1 MAIVWDPVK
10 ARTNRDKHGVEFR
23 DAAEIFGG
31 PTIQFPDRRR
41 EYREDRTRAIG
52 RVGGRVLLVVFV
64 RRGADIRLISARPAS
79 QEERERYETA
89 TSDFDES

>member
-1 MAIVWDPVK
+1 MAVVWDPVK

-41 EYREDRTRAIG
+41 EYREDRILAFGRANG
-52 RVGGRVLLVVFV
+52 VVLLVVFV
-64 RRGADIRLISARPAS
+64 RRGVEVRLISARRAS
-79 QEERERYETA
+79 KKESVRYEAA